1 MRGVELD
8 ASADVTDALTVRASV
23 AYTDA
28 KYVSFKNS
36 PLPIEETGRPIPNP
50 NFNPALPTSTANPAT
65 ITAPFKDVSGNRLP
79 GVSEWAGTFGAE
91 YVIPSAFLGRKGQ
104 YFAAADVSWR
114 TDFSS
119 DPAGSSYLNIDG
131 YSLLGAR
138 VGFRADNGWDFY
150 VWGRN
155 LADTEYYEILAT
167 QAGGSGLVVGSLGDP
182 RTVGVT
188 LAGRF

>member
-8 ASADVTDALTVRASV
+8 ASADVTDAMTVRASV

-28 KYVSFKNS
+28 KYLSFKNS
-36 PLPIEETGRPIPNP
+36 PLRIEETGRPIPNP